1 MFKLDVEGVV
11 CSRQCCRLSGQKEYA
26 QTLGVGVGSNQR
38 TSGTC
43 CDAQAQEWEAT
54 REPQEPAV
62 MLRHRGKRG
71 WEITPVREALN
82 VKLHHADKVGRQS
95 KVQLSLP

>member
-1 MFKLDVEGVV
+1 MKEWRAAGSGAGFLDRRSVPRHWGW
-11 CSRQCCRLSGQKEYA
+11 
-26 QTLGVGVGSNQR
+26 
-38 TSGTC
+38 
-43 CDAQAQEWEAT
+43 EWGAT

-62 MLRHRGKRG
+62 MARHRGKRG
-71 WEITPVREALN
+71 WEIRLVREALN